1 MWSLIT
7 LRGFIIIFLLL
18 PNWPMD
24 GVSTAIVDILERR
37 AIYCGEKTAACGAQF
52 GKLCEEFE

>member
-7 LRGFIIIFLLL
+7 LRGFIVILLLL

-24 GVSTAIVDILERR
+24 GVSTAITDILEGR
-37 AIYCGEKTAACGAQF
+37 AIYCGEKLRRAGAQF